1 MQIRNMLI
9 LGSSIMI
16 LLPAAFAQGFYV
28 DGGYSVS
35 SSELEF
41 VDEDD
46 VDSTASVDLNMGAI
60 GGHAGYDFTPY
71 FGVEGE
77 VLIGVQDESF
87 TFEGVTAEDDIELD
101 IGVNSIFGVFAKAN
115 LPLGE
120 RFNAFARAGYA
131 AGEFEIST
139 DGEDGFSDSD
149 TADGVGYG
157 VGASFD
163 FTQQI
168 YVRGDITRYDFD
180 GDAIDSA
187 MAGVGFRF

>member
-9 LGSSIMI
+9 LGASIMT

-46 VDSTASVDLNMGAI
+46 ADSTAAFDSDTGAI

-71 FGVEGE
+71 FGIEGE

-87 TFEGVTAEDDIELD
+87 TFEGATVADDVEVD
-101 IGVNSIFGVFAKAN
+101 VGMDSIFGVFAKAN

-120 RFNAFARAGYA
+120 RFNAFARVGYA
-131 AGEFEIST
+131 AGEVELST
-139 DGEDGFSDSD
+139 DVEGGVTLSD

-163 FTQQI
+163 FTPQI
-168 YVRGDITRYDFD
+168 YVRGDFTRYDFEGAD
-180 GDAIDSA
+180 IDAA

>member
-1 MQIRNMLI
+1 MQIRNILI
-9 LGSSIMI
+9 LGSSIAA
-16 LLPAAFAQGFYV
+16 LLPAAVAQGFYV
-28 DGGYSVS
+28 DGGYSAA

-41 VDEDD
+41 VDEEDA
-46 VDSTASVDLNMGAI
+46 DSTASFDLNMGAI
-60 GGHAGYDFTPY
+60 GGHVGYDFTPY

-77 VLIGVQDESF
+77 VLIGVQDGSF
-87 TFEGVTAEDDIELD
+87 TFEDVALEDDIEFD
-101 IGVNSIFGVFAKAN
+101 VGMNSMFGVFAKAN

-139 DGEDGFSDSD
+139 DGEDGVSVSD

-168 YVRGDITRYDFD
+168 YVRGDFTRYDFAG
-180 GDAIDSA
+180 GDIDSA